1 MDNPRLPNFLNGK
14 ISLALNLIMTLL
26 VIAGYFFAS
35 PLLSTPD
42 GGMMNVPLQSLGSL
56 HPLMV
61 HLPIGLAFLS
71 TVIEIASLK
80 NFHSPYRTITPLL
93 LFLLHLS
100 LFLSITFGS
109 LLLLNGDYEGK
120 LISRHIAGATVSIS
134 LSMLL
139 IILYRYTI
147 NTPAVKSFRIYRIG
161 FLLLAAS
168 IFFTGHIGGMLTHGE
183 DYLDGISGIMC
194 NDPKTELS
202 PELLHNTNNK
212 LSPQQEIE
220 LSIQARAILAHNCYK
235 CHGPEKVKGD
245 LRLDA
250 KQMILKGGEHGPV
263 IIAGNAAESELI
275 KRVKL
280 PTGHEDAMPSKGKH
294 LTEEEIE
301 ILSLWINK
309 GAPWPDSASA
319 ASTFRVAPL
328 APRDP
333 ALPVAAAGISN
344 PIDIW
349 VDAYF
354 KKQKIQWPSKA
365 DDRTFL
371 RRIYLDL
378 TGLLPTEDEQKKF
391 LQDQGQDKIEKLTD
405 ELLSRKDVY
414 AMHWLTFWNDL
425 LRNDYTGTGY
435 ITNGRFSIT
444 DWLYRSLKENK
455 PYHQLVEELVNPDN
469 TSKGFI
475 AGIKWRGAVNA
486 SQTTEMQAAQ
496 NVSQV
501 FLGLN
506 LKCAS
511 CHNSF
516 INNWQLTDAY
526 GLANVFADSSLE
538 INRCD
543 QPTGKYTRPKMLWE
557 ELGSIDSI
565 GTRARKMAQLSK
577 IITKPENGRLYRTI
591 VNRVW
596 KQMLGR
602 GMVEPVDQMDNAPWS
617 QDLLD
622 WLAFHFEKNGSDL
635 KWLIRI
641 IATSKTYQLAADGLK
656 APNALY
662 AQDYQFRGMLKKR
675 MTAEQFADAASILV
689 DTVFETKELRYL
701 PEQFSFYP
709 RGIIPVRASLVANN
723 PLLLALG
730 RPTRETVA
738 TSRDSH
744 ANLLQAL
751 EMTNGQRI
759 HKTLIRGA
767 QKWARSKETNESLI
781 TGFYTRALGRAPTIK
796 ELRLAVNALQS
807 QGRENGL
814 QDFFWAML
822 LHPEFQIIN

>member
-1 MDNPRLPNFLNGK
+1 MENSKLPNFLSGK
-14 ISLALNLIMTLL
+14 ISLALTLLMTLL
-26 VIAGYFFAS
+26 VIAGYFLAS
-35 PLLSTPD
+35 PLLSTRD
-42 GGMMNVPLQSLGSL
+42 GEIMNISLQSLGSL
-56 HPLMV
+56 HPLLV

-71 TVIEIASLK
+71 TVIEIASIK
-80 NFHSPYRTITPLL
+80 NFHSPYRSITPLL

-100 LFLSITFGS
+100 LFLSISFGS
-109 LLLLNGDYEGK
+109 LLLLNGDYEGN
-120 LISRHIAGATVSIS
+120 LISQHTAGATISIS

-147 NTPAVKSFRIYRIG
+147 NSPSVKSIRFYRTG
-161 FLLLAAS
+161 FLLLAVS

-183 DYLDGISGIMC
+183 DYLDGITGIFK
-194 NDPKTELS
+194 NDTQTELDPS
-202 PELLHNTNNK
+202 LLRNTEGK

-220 LSIQARAILAHNCYK
+220 LSVQARAILAHNCYK

-263 IIAGNAAESELI
+263 IIIGNAAESELI

-280 PTGHEDAMPSKGKH
+280 PAGHEDVMPSKGKH
-294 LTEEEIE
+294 LSEEEIE

-309 GAPWPDSASA
+309 GAPWPDSTDA

-333 ALPVAAAGISN
+333 ALPVAEGGISN

-354 KKQKIQWPSKA
+354 KTQKIQWPATA
-365 DDRTFL
+365 DERTFL
-371 RRIYLDL
+371 RRIYLDI
-378 TGLLPTEDEQKKF
+378 TGLLPTEEEQKRF
-391 LQDQGQDKIEKLTD
+391 LQDQRQDKIEKLTD
-405 ELLSRKDVY
+405 ELLSRKDDY

-455 PYHQLVEELVNPDN
+455 PYHKMVEELMNPDN
-469 TSKGFI
+469 SSKGFI

-526 GLANVFADSSLE
+526 GMANIFADSSLE

-543 QPTGKYTRPKMLWE
+543 QPTGKYTRPKMLWP

-596 KQMLGR
+596 KQMMGR

-635 KWLIRI
+635 KWLIRM
-641 IATSKTYQLAADGLK
+641 IATSRTYHLAADGLK
-656 APNALY
+656 TPNALF
-662 AQDYQFRGMLKKR
+662 AQEYQFRGMLKKR

-689 DTVFETKELRYL
+689 DTVFETKELRYM
-701 PEQFSFYP
+701 PAQFSFYP
-709 RGIIPVRASLVANN
+709 QGTIPVRASLVANN

-738 TSRDSH
+738 TSRESH

-759 HKTLIRGA
+759 HQTLIRGA
-767 QKWARSKETNESLI
+767 QKWAKSKESDEALI
-781 TGFYTRALGRAPTIK
+781 TVFYTRALGRTPNSK
-796 ELRLAVNALQS
+796 ELGLAVKTIQS